1 MAKEKKVTNGGSA
14 IGEAIGD
21 LLEEQVHIIFR
32 DIEAKNHV
40 YFLTRYGKTKSGK
53 ECKKLLLPDELGN
66 EYNMDGVV
74 ISEEGFP
81 LILLESKYIRYKK
94 HNRDKASWICNAHTA
109 VRKRFPS
116 IRSSVAVLAGSW
128 SSTSLAMLASYG
140 VTYFIIPFNSICDIL
155 SKYNVDFEWEEN
167 DYDKAL
173 LISPLDKNCEKR
185 FAYSVNGKIEP
196 SDLSDQGAEY
206 TIKLLA
212 LNDERLKKAREEAMW
227 TAGVFYAQGE
237 KERETLIKQYSNPAD
252 GKRVPFCNAIL
263 YQLRKDQESAGS
275 K

>member
-1 MAKEKKVTNGGSA
+1 MVKEKKVTNGGSA

-173 LISPLDKNCEKR
+173 KAWNDFSQLTDKEKKEIGQAMIDIVKEDLIEYVERVLDDTVIREVRGIVIEIHSNKGEIFTYKFQKINEAVEFLENHNTVFDESQ
-185 FAYSVNGKIEP
+185 FASI
-196 SDLSDQGAEY
+196 
-206 TIKLLA
+206 
-212 LNDERLKKAREEAMW
+212 
-227 TAGVFYAQGE
+227 
-237 KERETLIKQYSNPAD
+237 
-252 GKRVPFCNAIL
+252 
-263 YQLRKDQESAGS
+263 YQLPLNKS
-275 K
+275 KNKTII